1 MVRTSHSK
9 ALQNKPQG
17 LTEQQPTPP
26 VSTSCVGFF
35 VFFFWIPAPCQAAAT
50 GTRGPLGTRV
60 PWCKKAQRRHPKPAP
75 SPLFA
80 LFACT
85 QSWGNATQP
94 RCAELGWMSPCW
106 VTALSPRC
114 GDSRSGPARRQ
125 SSEHCARAAAGHGA
139 SPGAELDH
147 FSSAARADSPRSCP
161 GTTRGLALPSSS
173 PHLHRVR
180 SCASKAALV
189 RAPQPQEL
197 VWEEGARREI
207 PHPKCRIWL
216 ASVQPSATT
225 QSLRAGPPWGHT
237 STTPEAHCGLCNGY
251 HGDPVPRDARPA
263 SNHGPALSQSPS
275 EFALT
280 TLPHAFQA
288 TNPKGEL
295 ISKPPATAQPP
306 PSSHHLCPHQ
316 QCAQTP
322 QK

>member
-1 MVRTSHSK
+1 M
-9 ALQNKPQG
+9 
-17 LTEQQPTPP
+17 
-26 VSTSCVGFF
+26 CGFF
-35 VFFFWIPAPCQAAAT
+35 CFFFLDTCTLPGSSYGHAWPPWHTDTMVQEGTAQTPQTSTFPIICIICMRAELGQCHAAPLCSAGCPRAGSLPCPHAA
-50 GTRGPLGTRV
+50 GTRGQALPGG
-60 PWCKKAQRRHPKPAP
+60 KARSTAP
-75 SPLFA
+75 GEG
-80 LFACT
+80 
-85 QSWGNATQP
+85 QSQGSSRARSQP
-94 RCAELGWMSPCW
+94 RSRAGSFLLCCMSRQPQELPWH
-106 VTALSPRC
+106 R
-114 GDSRSGPARRQ
+114 
-125 SSEHCARAAAGHGA
+125 
-139 SPGAELDH
+139 PGA
-147 FSSAARADSPRSCP
+147 RP
-161 GTTRGLALPSSS
+161 
-173 PHLHRVR
+173 PHLPPVR
-180 SCASKAALV
+180 SCASKAAPV

-275 EFALT
+275 EFALP